1 MNKQLGGLNFAEC
14 IIYSLN
20 FGDIYQLSWENTSEL
35 LLSACKKLESI
46 EAEAI
51 VLCANTA
58 HMHAEFLQKNLTIPI
73 IHIGEETANVVQQSG
88 IKKIGLMGTKFTME
102 MDFYRKKLEEKGLL
116 VLIPEEPEIRN
127 FIQTTLRDELGKGL
141 IRKETKEKYLEIIN
155 SLVENGAE
163 GIILGCTEI
172 PLIIGQEDVAVPVFD
187 TTRIHSEAAIKFI
200 LT

>member
-1 MNKQLGGLNFAEC
+1 M
-14 IIYSLN
+14 
-20 FGDIYQLSWENTSEL
+20 
-35 LLSACKKLESI
+35 
-46 EAEAI
+46 
-51 VLCANTA
+51 
-58 HMHAEFLQKNLTIPI
+58 
-73 IHIGEETANVVQQSG
+73 
-88 IKKIGLMGTKFTME
+88 
-102 MDFYRKKLEEKGLL
+102 
-116 VLIPEEPEIRN
+116 IPEEPEIRN